1 MTEQQRIGQRIR
13 AIRKAQGLSA
23 VVLAELAGMTQQ
35 QISEIENAKY
45 AVRIDTLERIATA
58 LKCRVDFIDERPH
71 VAKGVLA

>member
-13 AIRKAQGLSA
+13 EIRKAQGISA
-23 VVLAELAGMTQQ
+23 VMLAEMTGLEQSY
-35 QISEIENAKY
+35 ISNIENAKY

-71 VAKGVLA
+71 VEKGALA